1 MHIYQYT
8 RKQGEWKEKSCLS
21 GTDIVV
27 FLQRGWGK
35 LEAEKISSP
44 IESAPPVPAE
54 ILKESPRPGS
64 PGSYPLP

>member
-1 MHIYQYT
+1 MLSLRYQYC
-8 RKQGEWKEKSCLS
+8 Q
-21 GTDIVV
+21 

-44 IESAPPVPAE
+44 IESAPPAPAE
-54 ILKESPRPGS
+54 NAKASPRPGS